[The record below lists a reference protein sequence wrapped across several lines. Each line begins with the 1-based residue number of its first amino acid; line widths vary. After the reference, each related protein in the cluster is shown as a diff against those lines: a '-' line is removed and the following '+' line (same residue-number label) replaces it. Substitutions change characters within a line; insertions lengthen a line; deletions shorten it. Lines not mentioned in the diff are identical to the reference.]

1 MRSSGSTIA
10 KGNRV
15 FFYST
20 RLLVVS
26 EEIIDL
32 FSSIKQSS
40 IAVNMDLAD
49 SLSSVDLEELL
60 AVAQHIQHWFL

>member
-1 MRSSGSTIA
+1 MHSSGSAIG

-15 FFYST
+15 FFYSP
-20 RLLVVS
+20 RLPVGS

-49 SLSSVDLEELL
+49 SLSSVDWEELL

>member
-1 MRSSGSTIA
+1 MIVLYQ
-10 KGNRV
+10 KEIV
-15 FFYST
+15 FFFSFPST
-20 RLLVVS
+20 SLVS

-49 SLSSVDLEELL
+49 SFSSVASEELL